1 MEAENMQGAFDQKL
15 KEVAILENRIHELE
29 KSKWRTLGTFRITYY
44 GLDITSATASGARP
58 QIGKTIGVDP
68 NVIPYGSI
76 VRIDGK
82 SYIAQDTGSY
92 TGNHIDILLSLIHI

>member
-1 MEAENMQGAFDQKL
+1 MCIRD
-15 KEVAILENRIHELE
+15 R
-29 KSKWRTLGTFRITYY
+29 
-44 GLDITSATASGARP
+44 DITSATASGARP

-92 TGNHIDILLSLIHI
+92 TGNHIDILCESEARAAELGTHMAEVEIKED